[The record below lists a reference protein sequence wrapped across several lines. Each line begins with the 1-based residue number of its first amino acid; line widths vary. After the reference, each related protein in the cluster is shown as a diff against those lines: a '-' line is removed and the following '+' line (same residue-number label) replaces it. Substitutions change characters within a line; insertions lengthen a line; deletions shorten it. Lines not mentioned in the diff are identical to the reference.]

1 MTDIACTFAATPG
14 PLYSTF
20 QKVTTQPGCCVTDS
34 DGTVTSAYGLNNT
47 CHVLYYA
54 GNAAPYRLT
63 LLESNAGNLSMSNG
77 QCISLVMSLEQKA
90 EYSTGNGTGPS
101 DAGLASKYGYKGCV
115 AGVGVELDFD
125 AGHAASRR
133 FTDQR
138 H

>member
-1 MTDIACTFAATPG
+1 
-14 PLYSTF
+14 
-20 QKVTTQPGCCVTDS
+20 
-34 DGTVTSAYGLNNT
+34 
-47 CHVLYYA
+47 
-54 GNAAPYRLT
+54 
-63 LLESNAGNLSMSNG
+63 MSNG